1 MPKPPPSSTPP
12 TEPAAAANARHV
24 VDVEQVQW
32 PTAPLVAMKGR
43 GAVSQPAHRFSQ
55 ELREPVDDGWTLP
68 TGLESAVRP
77 QHDDGDGDGD
87 GVEELSHDEAVW
99 WQQAPLA
106 ANTQVSQE
114 RARSAIQKNDSPD
127 IYFDHSVNPYRGC
140 EHGCVYCYARPY
152 HSYLNLSPGLD
163 FETRLFAKTNIAEV
177 LRREIG
183 HPRYQPASLNIGSAT
198 DCYQPIERDWQLTRQ
213 VLEVLCEARHP
224 FSLITKSSAV
234 ERDIDL
240 IAAAARQQGAAV
252 YITIT
257 SLDAKLT
264 RLLEPRAA
272 APHRR
277 LRTIRR
283 LADAGI
289 PVGVS
294 VAPHIPLLNDDMEQV
309 LAAARDAGASSAF
322 YTVLRLPWELNGVF
336 QQWLHAHYPER
347 AARVMARVRDL
358 HQISEADRALGK
370 SYNSQSFTR
379 MKGQGL
385 WADLVR
391 QRFTRACAQLGLVRE
406 RVTLDWAPFAQWQA
420 QQQKPPPPLQAQ
432 QGRAQMP
439 LF

>member
-106 ANTQVSQE
+106 VTTQVSQE

-177 LRREIG
+177 LRAEIS
-183 HPRYQPASLNIGSAT
+183 HPRYQAASLNIGSAT

-213 VLEVLCEARHP
+213 VIVVLHEACHP
-224 FSLITKSSAV
+224 FSLITKSSGV

-240 IAAAARQQGAAV
+240 LAAAAAQQRAAV

-257 SLDAKLT
+257 SLDPQLT

-277 LRTIRR
+277 LRTIRT
-283 LADAGI
+283 LAEAGI

-294 VAPHIPLLNDDMEQV
+294 VAPHIPFLNEDMEQV
-309 LAAARDAGASSAF
+309 LHAAREAGATSAF
-322 YTVLRLPWELNGVF
+322 YTVLRLPWELNAMF
-336 QQWLHAHYPER
+336 QQWLQVHYPER
-347 AARVMARVRDL
+347 AQRVMERVRDL
-358 HQISEADRALGK
+358 HGIAPEARSAGK
-370 SYNSQSFTR
+370 SYDSQSATR
-379 MKGQGL
+379 MKGHGL

-391 QRFTRACAQLGLVRE
+391 QRFERCCTQLGYTRQ
-406 RVTLDWAPFAQWQA
+406 RTPMDWTLFDAWRA
-420 QQQKPPPPLQAQ
+420 QQAVQAAQ
-432 QGRAQMP
+432 QRSLRDPQQS